1 MQSWFHSDVTR
12 VAFFVLWITSKGA
25 YLTYNPFLQ
34 EALNLFYFEIRLKSV
49 PGTSQYKAMMVK
61 FLDKKQHWE
70 SLMGF
75 VFMTN

>member
-1 MQSWFHSDVTR
+1 
-12 VAFFVLWITSKGA
+12 
-25 YLTYNPFLQ
+25 
-34 EALNLFYFEIRLKSV
+34 
-49 PGTSQYKAMMVK
+49 VK